1 MDFATAFSSNWPIL
15 AICAVALIVVF
26 VMLKASISGVAN
38 TLSRL
43 RDGQDKLSSRLAE
56 LERRQEIVGK
66 QQTDVLNRVSQ
77 AEQELDNHK
86 SGSLDRLNALDQR
99 IAGAAEEVSDT
110 LHATP
115 ESIDRFSAAADALS
129 QVAKELEG
137 FDNRQAENWLR
148 IKGDLEE
155 QAFQLQRVQQ
165 HVDKLFSPAPAPTN

>member
-1 MDFATAFSSNWPIL
+1 MDFATAFSSNWPLL

-26 VMLKASISGVAN
+26 AMLKASISGVEK
-38 TLSRL
+38 TLTQL
-43 RDGQDKLSSRLAE
+43 RDGQDKLSNRLAE
-56 LERRQEIVGK
+56 LERRTEIVGK

-77 AEQELDNHK
+77 AEQDLDNHK
-86 SGSLDRLNALDQR
+86 TGALDRLDALDQR
-99 IAGAAEEVSDT
+99 LAGTDVTAETVQ
-110 LHATP
+110 ATP

-137 FDNRQAENWLR
+137 FDNRQSENWLR

-165 HVDKLFSPAPAPTN
+165 HVDKLFSPSPAPTN